1 MSRLKKLESLFHQ
14 ALELEDELR
23 LEFLKRECGNDKGL
37 LDELCA
43 LLESDSSNDN
53 FMEEPAMAV
62 HAGELSMISPHI
74 TEGSVIGRHRLLSPI
89 GIGGMGSVYQA
100 CDTRSGRI
108 EAVKILAPD
117 LASTRSAIRR
127 FFREAKRVLA
137 DDGYLCIGIPDAS
150 RYDKMYFFDFFWFL
164 IREHIQHF
172 DIEHL
177 KLLAG

>member
-89 GIGGMGSVYQA
+89 GIGGMGSVYKA

-117 LASTRSAIRR
+117 LASTRSAVRR
-127 FFREAKRVLA
+127 FFREAKTVAAYWAHTRRR
-137 DDGYLCIGIPDAS
+137 GCGRTGGSYGRGPIIPPVGPSSGTS
-150 RYDKMYFFDFFWFL
+150 RD
-164 IREHIQHF
+164 
-172 DIEHL
+172 
-177 KLLAG
+177 